1 MDRVRVKS
9 FIIAYII
16 IFLYAYIFFEK
27 LILAILM
34 AFFASFKL
42 YSIVYDYLT
51 RLNFKNK
58 RIMFREFLD
67 LLNSNLISGQN
78 LYQALENTRLELKN
92 LFSIDSEIVILI
104 EKVLENINNGFS
116 MEDALSDFKTNINLE
131 EANIFIDSLLIS
143 LKSGINVSEV
153 TYNAKEIL
161 NENISL
167 ELELST
173 ITDNAKK
180 EFLIMCIL
188 PMFVMVM
195 LRMNNPGKLTYTD
208 YLIRFPIFFL
218 ILISFYFGNKIV
230 NKEI

>member
-1 MDRVRVKS
+1 MDRVKMKS
-9 FIIAYII
+9 FIITYII

-27 LILAILM
+27 IILALLI
-34 AFFASFKL
+34 AFFATFKL
-42 YSIVYDYLT
+42 YTIVYEYLT

-67 LLNSNLISGQN
+67 IINSNLISGQN
-78 LYQALENTRLELKN
+78 LYQALDNTRLELKN
-92 LFSIDSEIVILI
+92 LFSIDSEIVILT
-104 EKVLENINNGFS
+104 EKVLEDINNGFS
-116 MEDALSDFKTNINLE
+116 MEDALLDFKNNINLE

-143 LKSGINVSEV
+143 LESGINVSEV

-188 PMFVMVM
+188 PMFVMLM
-195 LRMNNPGKLTYTD
+195 LRMNNSGKLTYID
-208 YLIRFPIFFL
+208 YLIRFPIFNL
-218 ILISFYFGNKIV
+218 ILLSFYFGNKIV

>member
-1 MDRVRVKS
+1 MDRVKMKS
-9 FIIAYII
+9 FIITYII

-27 LILAILM
+27 IILALLI
-34 AFFASFKL
+34 AFFATFKL
-42 YSIVYDYLT
+42 YTIVYEYLT

-67 LLNSNLISGQN
+67 ILNSNLISGQN
-78 LYQALENTRLELKN
+78 LYQALDNTRLELKN
-92 LFSIDSEIVILI
+92 LFSIDSEIVILT
-104 EKVLENINNGFS
+104 EKVLEDINNGFS
-116 MEDALSDFKTNINLE
+116 MEDALLDFKNNINLE

-143 LKSGINVSEV
+143 LESGINVSEV

-188 PMFVMVM
+188 PMFVMLM
-195 LRMNNPGKLTYTD
+195 LRMNNSGKLTYID
-208 YLIRFPIFFL
+208 YLIRFPIFNL
-218 ILISFYFGNKIV
+218 ILLSFYFGNKIV

>member
-1 MDRVRVKS
+1 MDRVKMKS
-9 FIIAYII
+9 FIITYII

-27 LILAILM
+27 IILALLI
-34 AFFASFKL
+34 AFFATFKL
-42 YSIVYDYLT
+42 YTIVYEYLT

-67 LLNSNLISGQN
+67 ILNSNLISGQN
-78 LYQALENTRLELKN
+78 LYQALDNTRLELKN
-92 LFSIDSEIVILI
+92 LFSIDSEIVILT
-104 EKVLENINNGFS
+104 EKVLEDINNGFS
-116 MEDALSDFKTNINLE
+116 MEDALLDFKNNINLE

-143 LKSGINVSEV
+143 LESGINVSEV

-188 PMFVMVM
+188 PMFVMVI
-195 LRMNNPGKLTYTD
+195 LRMNNPGKLTYID
-208 YLIRFPIFFL
+208 YLIRFPIFNL
-218 ILISFYFGNKIV
+218 ILLSFYFGNKIV

>member
-1 MDRVRVKS
+1 MDNTRTKS
-9 FIIAYII
+9 FVIAYII

-27 LILAILM
+27 LILSLVL
-34 AFFASFKL
+34 AFFVSFKL
-42 YSIVYDYLT
+42 YNIIYEYLI
-51 RLNFKNK
+51 RINFKNK

-67 LLNSNLISGQN
+67 ILNSNLISGQN
-78 LYQALENTRLELKN
+78 LYQALDNTYLELKN
-92 LFSIDSEIVILI
+92 LFNEDSQIIFLTKKIL
-104 EKVLENINNGFS
+104 EDINNGAS
-116 MEDALSDFKTNINLE
+116 MEEALYDFKLAIKLE

-143 LKSGINVSEV
+143 LKSGINVSAI

-195 LRMNNPGKLTYTD
+195 LRMNNPGKLTYID
-208 YLIRFPIFFL
+208 YIIRFPIF
-218 ILISFYFGNKIV
+218 ILIMLAFYFGNKIV
-230 NKEI
+230 NKEL